1 MNPSEAQTIEELVR
15 RALAPYE
22 QRPDAEG
29 VAHLVDDL
37 ITAGN
42 GLHTAVARIPT
53 DKRTERA
60 GAALAEWAYFLDAG
74 PLGHGDHAN
83 WNHARGLAR
92 IVRTMAATL
101 AEQQQH
107 RAGAR

>member
-1 MNPSEAQTIEELVR
+1 MTGETQTIEELAA
-15 RALAPYE
+15 RALASYD

-42 GLHTAVARIPT
+42 ELHAQVDRIPAAQ
-53 DKRTERA
+53 RTERA
-60 GAALAEWAYFLDAG
+60 GAALTEWAYFVDSG
-74 PLGHGDHAN
+74 PLGRGDHAN

-92 IVRTMAATL
+92 IIRAMASTL
-101 AEQQQH
+101 GEQ
-107 RAGAR
+107 RPASAR

>member
-1 MNPSEAQTIEELVR
+1 MNPGETQTIEELAA
-15 RALAPYE
+15 RALASYE

-42 GLHTAVARIPT
+42 ELHAQVDQIPAPQ
-53 DKRTERA
+53 RTERA
-60 GAALAEWAYFLDAG
+60 GAALTEWAYFVDSG
-74 PLGHGDHAN
+74 PLGNGDHAN

-92 IVRTMAATL
+92 IIRAMASTL
-101 AEQQQH
+101 SEQRQ
-107 RAGAR
+107 

>member
-1 MNPSEAQTIEELVR
+1 MKAKAQTIEELVR
-15 RALAPYE
+15 RALAPYD

-37 ITAGN
+37 ITVGRDLHAEVSAGPA
-42 GLHTAVARIPT
+42 GR
-53 DKRTERA
+53 RTERA
-60 GAALAEWAYFLDAG
+60 GAALAEWEYFLDAG

-92 IVRTMAATL
+92 IIRTMAATL
-101 AEQQQH
+101 DEQR

>member
-1 MNPSEAQTIEELVR
+1 MRPEAQTIEELVR
-15 RALAPYE
+15 RALASYD

-29 VAHLVDDL
+29 VARLVDDL
-37 ITAGN
+37 ITVGQE
-42 GLHTAVARIPT
+42 LHAAVSRIPAGL
-53 DKRTERA
+53 RTERA

-101 AEQQQH
+101 AEQQQQ